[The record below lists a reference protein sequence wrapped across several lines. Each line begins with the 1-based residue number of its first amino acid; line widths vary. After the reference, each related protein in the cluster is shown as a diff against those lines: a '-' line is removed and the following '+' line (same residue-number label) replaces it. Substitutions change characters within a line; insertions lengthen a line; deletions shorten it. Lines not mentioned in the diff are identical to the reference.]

1 MRVLYFISLLGLFVS
16 YWDYICILICM
27 TTHKPKQ
34 YFNIQAPSIFL
45 IAISSLGQLMW
56 NTIRWQL
63 SLLIKWILHTQI
75 DKLSGNFYFRKVVLY
90 SVASFGLPEDKRFW
104 QEWYMTTFY
113 IVDIC
118 LFPFPIR
125 IKRKWECIYICSG
138 PAETKRKGR
147 YTSPLTTLPYLQ
159 NQTGMISILR
169 QIAFRRSYDIY
180 FTSWKLGDE

>member
-1 MRVLYFISLLGLFVS
+1 MYNESFVFHFITKVICFILRLYLHTDLHDNS
-16 YWDYICILICM
+16 
-27 TTHKPKQ
+27 
-34 YFNIQAPSIFL
+34 QAQTESSIFL
-45 IAISSLGQLMW
+45 IAISSLGQLVW

-63 SLLIKWILHTQI
+63 SLLIKWILHTQF

-90 SVASFGLPEDKRFW
+90 SVASFGLPEDKCFW
-104 QEWYMTTFY
+104 QEWYVTTFY
-113 IVDIC
+113 MVDIC
-118 LFPFPIR
+118 LFPFPIW
-125 IKRKWECIYICSG
+125 IKRKWECICICSG

-169 QIAFRRSYDIY
+169 QIVFRRSYDIY